1 MLYAVLAQVDLLWLP
16 HDLALGVGI
25 ASKARPTAVGR
36 ACHTGEMCLA
46 CKTGHYH
53 DSRDATCL
61 PCPASQHA
69 ELLNTAGPFLG
80 ALGLIY
86 LVMALAVHRLET
98 MKKSQEP
105 MAIALRQS
113 KEFCIWTCLS
123 AQIMATAS
131 ASTFAGIPSY
141 LGAVYTCVAFFN
153 LDTSSVVNAE
163 CLSAPFTVPTTVLSI
178 CVALLSFTAIMFAFA
193 AYHRWK
199 ALRLGTVVSLK
210 ILGKTLA
217 GFQGAL
223 LAPCGNATIRSL
235 RCTESCCC
243 IARFCSIVRVRMAGR
258 AGVSEGT
265 LFVILSAIYPTVAKN
280 VLYLLNCQ
288 PSAQLGGAL
297 VLVNGPLLEVVSI
310 TPIVGSVE
318 LNVTSSI
325 NPIRCACERR
335 CVAAIRCEWLSD
347 GRANGCACGVGWL
360 RVCVGNAQR
369 SLVVPDLHCW
379 SCWAVAGAG
388 PASTAV
394 SERWRHLLRSGS
406 AHL

>member
-1 MLYAVLAQVDLLWLP
+1 
-16 HDLALGVGI
+16 
-25 ASKARPTAVGR
+25 
-36 ACHTGEMCLA
+36 MCLA

-80 ALGLIY
+80 ALGLVY

-178 CVALLSFTAIMFAFA
+178 CVALLSFTALMFAFA
-193 AYHRWK
+193 AYHRRK
-199 ALRLGTVVSLK
+199 ALRLGTVVSIK

-223 LAPCGNATIRSL
+223 VATQLFGRFVAQSLA
-235 RCTESCCC
+235 
-243 IARFCSIVRVRMAGR
+243 
-258 AGVSEGT
+258 
-265 LFVILSAIYPTVAKN
+265 
-280 VLYLLNCQ
+280 
-288 PSAQLGGAL
+288 
-297 VLVNGPLLEVVSI
+297 
-310 TPIVGSVE
+310 
-318 LNVTSSI
+318 
-325 NPIRCACERR
+325 
-335 CVAAIRCEWLSD
+335 
-347 GRANGCACGVGWL
+347 
-360 RVCVGNAQR
+360 
-369 SLVVPDLHCW
+369 
-379 SCWAVAGAG
+379 
-388 PASTAV
+388 TA
-394 SERWRHLLRSGS
+394 
-406 AHL
+406 

>member
-1 MLYAVLAQVDLLWLP
+1 
-16 HDLALGVGI
+16 
-25 ASKARPTAVGR
+25 
-36 ACHTGEMCLA
+36 
-46 CKTGHYH
+46 
-53 DSRDATCL
+53 
-61 PCPASQHA
+61 
-69 ELLNTAGPFLG
+69 
-80 ALGLIY
+80 
-86 LVMALAVHRLET
+86 
-98 MKKSQEP
+98 
-105 MAIALRQS
+105 
-113 KEFCIWTCLS
+113 
-123 AQIMATAS
+123 
-131 ASTFAGIPSY
+131 
-141 LGAVYTCVAFFN
+141 
-153 LDTSSVVNAE
+153 
-163 CLSAPFTVPTTVLSI
+163 
-178 CVALLSFTAIMFAFA
+178 MFAFA

-335 CVAAIRCEWLSD
+335 CVAAMRCEWLPD

-360 RVCVGNAQR
+360 RVCVGKCAALLSR
-369 SLVVPDLHCW
+369 SRSALLVVLGCRRCW
-379 SCWAVAGAG
+379 TGEHSSLGTLAAFVAV
-388 PASTAV
+388 
-394 SERWRHLLRSGS
+394 W
-406 AHL
+406 